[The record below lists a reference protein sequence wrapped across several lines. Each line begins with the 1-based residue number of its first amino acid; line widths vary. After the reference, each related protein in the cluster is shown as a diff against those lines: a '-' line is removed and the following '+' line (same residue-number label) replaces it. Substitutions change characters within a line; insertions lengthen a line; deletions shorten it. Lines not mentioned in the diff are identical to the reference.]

1 MNRPAFYELRF
12 WLLAAAFGLI
22 AAGLFL
28 PRVRLTQEAYDA
40 IAFVDITSSMN
51 TRDLTL
57 DGEPASRLDVIKDRL
72 RGFVASLPCRSKFGL
87 GIFTA
92 RRVFVLFEPVEVCE
106 NFSAI
111 NASLTGLDWRMAW
124 EGNSYVAKGLF
135 SAIAL
140 AKSLKAD
147 LIFLSDGHGAPPL
160 PFSGIPPFEGER
172 GEVSGLIGGI
182 GGHTKT
188 PLTKYDNEGHEIGTY
203 DTQEVPQENRAGPP
217 PPDAESRPG
226 YHPKWAP
233 FGNEVVDN
241 GEHLAFIREPHLQE
255 LAGITGLDYV
265 YVRSGENL
273 VPALSRAVKPRRVA
287 AATDVRAY
295 PAALTLAFLI
305 LLYGL
310 LPVLHAIRVR
320 PALSPKPS

>member
-1 MNRPAFYELRF
+1 MSLAFLKDARF
-12 WLLAAAFGLI
+12 WLLAGALACAFAAL
-22 AAGLFL
+22 LV
-28 PRVRLTQEAYDA
+28 PRVQLQRDVFDVLAV
-40 IAFVDITSSMN
+40 VDITSSMN
-51 TRDLTL
+51 TRDMGA
-57 DGEPASRLDVIKDRL
+57 GETPDSRLDAAKSALRATLQAMPCQSRL
-72 RGFVASLPCRSKFGL
+72 GL
-87 GIFTA
+87 ALFTE
-92 RRVFVLFEPVEVCE
+92 RQTFLLFEPVEVCE
-106 NFSAI
+106 NFAAI
-111 NASLTGLDWRMAW
+111 DDSISELNWRMAW

-135 SAIAL
+135 SAIDL

-147 LIFLSDGHGAPPL
+147 LIFLSDGHEAPPL

-172 GEVSGLIGGI
+172 GKVRGLIGGI

-188 PLTKYDNEGHEIGTY
+188 PLTKYDGEGHEIGTY

-255 LAGITGLDYV
+255 LASITGLDYV
-265 YVRSGENL
+265 YVRSGEDL

-287 AATDVRAY
+287 AATDVRDY
-295 PAALTLAFLI
+295 PAALALAFLV

-310 LPVLHAIRVR
+310 LPVFDAVRAR
-320 PALSPKPS
+320 PAFSHKPS